1 MLNQSYLKTKIRT
14 RRNIPSSINTDQL
27 TISENLST
35 VMNNSWM
42 TESLHKLDR
51 VKFKLNLL
59 KLVSP
64 NLKKK
69 TNTRQREHRDDRR
82 KEGFKSFT
90 WTHH

>member
-1 MLNQSYLKTKIRT
+1 MLNQSYLKIKSNTKH
-14 RRNIPSSINTDQL
+14 PQL
-27 TISENLST
+27 NQHRSVTIFENLYT
-35 VMNNSWM
+35 VRNNAWM

-69 TNTRQREHRDDRR
+69 TY
-82 KEGFKSFT
+82 
-90 WTHH
+90 

>member
-1 MLNQSYLKTKIRT
+1 MLNQCYLKTKSKT
-14 RRNIPSSINTDQL
+14 KHPQL
-27 TISENLST
+27 NQHRSVTIFENLYT
-35 VMNNSWM
+35 VRNNAWM

-69 TNTRQREHRDDRR
+69 TY
-82 KEGFKSFT
+82 
-90 WTHH
+90 

>member
-1 MLNQSYLKTKIRT
+1 MLNQSYLKTNRM
-14 RRNIPSSINTDQL
+14 RQNSLSSINTDQL
-27 TISENLST
+27 TIFENLCT
-35 VMNNSWM
+35 VRNNSWM

-69 TNTRQREHRDDRR
+69 TY
-82 KEGFKSFT
+82 
-90 WTHH
+90 